1 MLCKIVIQWVFVY
14 FHNNTPTC
22 DFLFFSSSSEHIS
35 FAGFN
40 GERKMD
46 DDDVDDEQKRQ
57 EATFSL
63 NQDLLGAEDEEILVS
78 KLNGIVTEFRLG

>member
-1 MLCKIVIQWVFVY
+1 
-14 FHNNTPTC
+14 
-22 DFLFFSSSSEHIS
+22 
-35 FAGFN
+35 
-40 GERKMD
+40 MD